1 MYFPLPRWERVRVR
15 VRVRVSILFQYFR
28 NNDRRVGKHPLAGRV
43 AIDGRFY
50 IAKDLRYSSLLCYF
64 DSREI

>member
-1 MYFPLPRWERVRVR
+1 VR

>member
-1 MYFPLPRWERVRVR
+1 MTHFH
-15 VRVRVSILFQYFR
+15 S
-28 NNDRRVGKHPLAGRV
+28 NDTRVGKHPLAGIV
-43 AIDGRFY
+43 AIDRRFY